1 MERGSRLAIDVG
13 TVRIGLAVSDPDSI
27 VSTPLPALVRSKL
40 LVESLKEILSLI
52 SENGVIEVYVGDPLS
67 LSGVETASTQDAR
80 QFALQLAELT
90 SVPVR
95 LVDPLAS
102 PSPHSAS
109 AKLRLNGKNA
119 KAAKSLIDS
128 ASAVEILEQ
137 ALNVSKQSGKPA
149 GLRVGGLND

>member
-1 MERGSRLAIDVG
+1 MDRGSRLAIDVG

-27 VSTPLPALVRSKL
+27 LSTPLPALIRSKL
-40 LVESLKEILSLI
+40 LTETLQEILSLI
-52 SENGVIEVYVGDPLS
+52 SDNGVIEVYVGDPLS

-95 LVDPLAS
+95 LVDERLTTVT
-102 PSPHSAS
+102 AS

>member
-1 MERGSRLAIDVG
+1 MDRGSRLAIDVG

-27 VSTPLPALVRSKL
+27 LSTPLPALIRSKL
-40 LVESLKEILSLI
+40 LTETLQEILSLI
-52 SENGVIEVYVGDPLS
+52 SDNGVIEVYVGDPLS
-67 LSGVETASTQDAR
+67 LSGEETASTQDAR

-95 LVDPLAS
+95 LVDERLTTVT
-102 PSPHSAS
+102 AS

-137 ALNVSKQSGKPA
+137 ALNVSKQSGRPA

>member
-40 LVESLKEILSLI
+40 LIESLKEILSLI

-95 LVDPLAS
+95 LVDERLTTVT
-102 PSPHSAS
+102 AS

-137 ALNVSKQSGKPA
+137 ALNVSKQSGRPA

>member
-80 QFALQLAELT
+80 QFSIQLAELT

-95 LVDPLAS
+95 LVDERLTTVT
-102 PSPHSAS
+102 AS

>member
-40 LVESLKEILSLI
+40 LVESLQEILSLI

-95 LVDPLAS
+95 LVDERLTTVT
-102 PSPHSAS
+102 AS

-137 ALNVSKQSGKPA
+137 ALNVSKQSGRPA

>member
-40 LVESLKEILSLI
+40 LVESLQEILSLI

-95 LVDPLAS
+95 LVDERLTTVT
-102 PSPHSAS
+102 AS
-109 AKLRLNGKNA
+109 AKLRLRCNA
-119 KAAKSLIDS
+119 SKIHRFACGPRQTPRP
-128 ASAVEILEQ
+128 LE
-137 ALNVSKQSGKPA
+137 AWPWRSFRPLLG
-149 GLRVGGLND
+149 

>member
-95 LVDPLAS
+95 LVDERLTTVT
-102 PSPHSAS
+102 AS

-137 ALNVSKQSGKPA
+137 ALNVSKQSGRPA

>member
-80 QFALQLAELT
+80 QFSIQLAELT

-95 LVDPLAS
+95 LVDERLTTVT
-102 PSPHSAS
+102 AS

-137 ALNVSKQSGKPA
+137 ALNVSKQSGRPA

>member
-80 QFALQLAELT
+80 KFALQLAELT

-95 LVDPLAS
+95 LVDERLTTVT
-102 PSPHSAS
+102 AS

>member
-1 MERGSRLAIDVG
+1 MDRGSRLAIDVG

-27 VSTPLPALVRSKL
+27 VSTPLPAFVRSKL
-40 LVESLKEILSLI
+40 LVESLQEILSLI

-80 QFALQLAELT
+80 QFAVQLAELT

-95 LVDPLAS
+95 LVDERLTTVT
-102 PSPHSAS
+102 AS

-128 ASAVEILEQ
+128 ASAAEILEQ
-137 ALNVSKQSGKPA
+137 ALNISKQSGKPA